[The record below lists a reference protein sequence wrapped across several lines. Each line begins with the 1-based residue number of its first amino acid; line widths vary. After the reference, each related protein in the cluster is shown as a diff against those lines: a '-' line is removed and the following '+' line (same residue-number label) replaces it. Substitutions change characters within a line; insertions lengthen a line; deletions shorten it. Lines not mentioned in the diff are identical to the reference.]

1 MWALISFYCRAPI
14 QAPLK
19 DSAAL
24 DRIFC
29 RWGIIRVSKKQ
40 VLNRQK
46 MQQRK
51 VNWSNYL
58 VIASFDFLAHLV
70 ESINHVSL
78 LYVNYHLHCTFY
90 CHTLD
95 IDLRFAT
102 AYLPTFLLEP
112 IRGKWNWSNAL
123 WMCDCARGKGK
134 YIFSLLTIFVQCETV
149 CKRSILLV
157 SVKFSIFS
165 YDDRCNSAKRRRRSE
180 PVSVLG
186 TVSNAAC
193 EREIL
198 SLFRSA
204 HLFYLFSTKWFFSNF
219 R

>member
-102 AYLPTFLLEP
+102 AYLPSYSSQLGANE
-112 IRGKWNWSNAL
+112 IEV
-123 WMCDCARGKGK
+123 MHYECAIAPVAREN
-134 YIFSLLTIFVQCETV
+134 IFSLSLQSLFN
-149 CKRSILLV
+149 
-157 SVKFSIFS
+157 VKPFANDPSFS
-165 YDDRCNSAKRRRRSE
+165 YRWNFPFFRTMTVAIPPKGAAV
-180 PVSVLG
+180 PNQSV
-186 TVSNAAC
+186 
-193 EREIL
+193 
-198 SLFRSA
+198 F
-204 HLFYLFSTKWFFSNF
+204 
-219 R
+219 